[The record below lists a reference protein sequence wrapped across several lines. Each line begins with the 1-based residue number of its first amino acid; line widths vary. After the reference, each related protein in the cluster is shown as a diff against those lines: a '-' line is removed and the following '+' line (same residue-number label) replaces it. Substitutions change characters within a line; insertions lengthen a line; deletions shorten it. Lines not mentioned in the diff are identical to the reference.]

1 MELNWERFFTWLN
14 ENPARDSS
22 TPHTTIKSDFLFAM
36 PVDLVN
42 CVLSWVRVRDVYI
55 SHSVTLWVW
64 FA

>member
-14 ENPARDSS
+14 ENPARDG
-22 TPHTTIKSDFLFAM
+22 KSDFIVVWGVELFAM

-42 CVLSWVRVRDVYI
+42 CVLSWVRVRDVCI